1 MRRILSW
8 FSTTSNTSNTS
19 NTSEQS
25 LHSNLSESEK
35 KERFHHVSSKE
46 SLCEGLIREIHDDMA
61 TLQKLYTMTKD
72 KKEHKNLQNRMNQ
85 LTTDLYELAH
95 KRTVFKLEREI
106 LQDLIDPENEF

>member
-8 FSTTSNTSNTS
+8 FSTSSNTS

-35 KERFHHVSSKE
+35 KDRLQTISSKE
-46 SLCEGLIREIHDDMA
+46 SLCEGLIREIHEDIA
-61 TLQKLYTMTKD
+61 VLEKLYKATKD
-72 KKEHKNLQNRMNQ
+72 KKERKNIQNNMNQ
-85 LTTDLYELAH
+85 LTYDLYEIAH
-95 KRTVFKLEREI
+95 KHTVFKLEREI